1 MVWSLLDICPI
12 VQISFSTSLTCHL
25 DMWWSGVTWLERSVP
40 GSLGG
45 PLAFLVFP
53 VCLLCPVAG
62 HLLLRSETQVF
73 MVSSLSLVLLQW
85 LLLLTWTHPVLDDIV
100 HPSWDLRA
108 APRWFSAWTVYY
120 FPTVLAISW
129 LLCHLFSL
137 APRRIQKHLD
147 SFQGHIAFPVCL
159 NVHREPVSWLKGL
172 CVSIDVCCKYVVFLY
187 FQRLLPKE
195 LYLIWLKVKC
205 L

>member
-45 PLAFLVFP
+45 PLTFLVFP

-62 HLLLRSETQVF
+62 HLLLRSETQES
-73 MVSSLSLVLLQW
+73 MVSSLSLVRLQW
-85 LLLLTWTHPVLDDIV
+85 FAAADLDPPCNWWHCASLLRSNGSSQVI
-100 HPSWDLRA
+100 
-108 APRWFSAWTVYY
+108 FSMST
-120 FPTVLAISW
+120 TSLLAISW

-147 SFQGHIAFPVCL
+147 SFQGHIEFPVCL

-172 CVSIDVCCKYVVFLY
+172 CLSLCVYRCML
-187 FQRLLPKE
+187 
-195 LYLIWLKVKC
+195 
-205 L
+205 